1 MTIIEIANRLVE
13 LNKSHS
19 YEQVFKELYAAN
31 LVSAEPSDTED
42 TAAKG
47 FAGVA
52 AKGEWWNS
60 THETHGVKITGP
72 WPHGNRFIV
81 GFEMDVTNKESGQ
94 RFSMSEMALYTV
106 EDGKIVREEFFYPM
120 P

>member
-1 MTIIEIANRLVE
+1 MSIIEIANRLIE

-19 YEQVFKELYAAN
+19 YEEVYKELYSPE
-31 LVSAEPSDTED
+31 LVSAEPSDTSD

-52 AKGEWWNS
+52 AKGEWWAS
-60 THETHGVKITGP
+60 THEMHGVTITGP

-94 RFSMSEMALYTV
+94 RFTMNEMALYTV
-106 EDGKIVREEFFYPM
+106 ENGKIVREEFFYAM
-120 P
+120 